1 MADCAGKGPAAA
13 CENEDWSS
21 EVLSPSELFA
31 ARTRDHKLPARGQ
44 KDFLPDGSQRQSEK
58 LRRGLEE
65 HWKLVSEERVER
77 QGSLVKA
84 EWKPKDNVVVLM
96 SPAGKFWQTMG
107 YSEQG
112 KQFLQSEEAL
122 YLMECG
128 NVEVFYRE
136 LPLSVQEGYEL
147 MLSNRTISLQQ
158 YQVFSHLKRLGYI
171 VNRFDASA
179 VPSLYERQLNLVQK
193 RDKADR
199 HHRKRK
205 RSRSPSRSKDTPEGQ
220 SQTRE
225 NTEQKAHED
234 TMSSREESQNS
245 GSSTCMIPSERA
257 AACSMEVKQGG
268 TSEERSCWWDSPL
281 VPQSEQ
287 TQDRQLHSPQRS
299 GLKWDFSRISFPNL
313 GLDCPLTS
321 LQAPDPGLL
330 PSAVP
335 ARACDVSAWLQRL
348 NLREERLSRRERE
361 QQDRERQYKRGV
373 NEDREVRSCRNWQD
387 YKELLQRRSRQSCR
401 KWPAHL
407 WNEAV
412 KPLTA
417 PGQATST
424 GDLLQQIG
432 MMQPSRLLDEAAGL
446 VEDSG
451 GMRISFD
458 VYQAD
463 TVAEFKKSNPG
474 KPYSRM
480 CVCSFD
486 GPVPDLRTLKRL
498 AFQSGDVPVTYA
510 VVDNGDI
517 SFYSFKGFQLPTDCC
532 Y

>member
-1 MADCAGKGPAAA
+1 MADCAEKGPAAA
-13 CENEDWSS
+13 CENEDCSS

-84 EWKPKDNVVVLM
+84 EWKPKDNVVVLK

-171 VNRFDASA
+171 VNRFDA
-179 VPSLYERQLNLVQK
+179 R
-193 RDKADR
+193 
-199 HHRKRK
+199 
-205 RSRSPSRSKDTPEGQ
+205 
-220 SQTRE
+220 
-225 NTEQKAHED
+225 
-234 TMSSREESQNS
+234 
-245 GSSTCMIPSERA
+245 
-257 AACSMEVKQGG
+257 
-268 TSEERSCWWDSPL
+268 
-281 VPQSEQ
+281 
-287 TQDRQLHSPQRS
+287 
-299 GLKWDFSRISFPNL
+299 
-313 GLDCPLTS
+313 
-321 LQAPDPGLL
+321 
-330 PSAVP
+330 
-335 ARACDVSAWLQRL
+335 
-348 NLREERLSRRERE
+348 
-361 QQDRERQYKRGV
+361 
-373 NEDREVRSCRNWQD
+373 
-387 YKELLQRRSRQSCR
+387 
-401 KWPAHL
+401 
-407 WNEAV
+407 
-412 KPLTA
+412 
-417 PGQATST
+417 
-424 GDLLQQIG
+424 
-432 MMQPSRLLDEAAGL
+432 L

-532 Y
+532 H

>member
-1 MADCAGKGPAAA
+1 
-13 CENEDWSS
+13 
-21 EVLSPSELFA
+21 
-31 ARTRDHKLPARGQ
+31 
-44 KDFLPDGSQRQSEK
+44 
-58 LRRGLEE
+58 
-65 HWKLVSEERVER
+65 
-77 QGSLVKA
+77 
-84 EWKPKDNVVVLM
+84 
-96 SPAGKFWQTMG
+96 
-107 YSEQG
+107 
-112 KQFLQSEEAL
+112 
-122 YLMECG
+122 G

-171 VNRFDASA
+171 VKRFDASA
-179 VPSLYERQLNLVQK
+179 VPSLYERQLNLLQR

-199 HHRKRK
+199 RHRKRK
-205 RSRSPSRSKDTPEGQ
+205 RSRSPRED
-220 SQTRE
+220 SQ
-225 NTEQKAHED
+225 K
-234 TMSSREESQNS
+234 S
-245 GSSTCMIPSERA
+245 GSNTCVIPPERA
-257 AACSMEVKQGG
+257 AACSMEVKQEG
-268 TSEERSCWWDSPL
+268 TSEERSCWWDFPL

-287 TQDRQLHSPQRS
+287 TEDRQPHSSQPS
-299 GLKWDFSRISFPNL
+299 GLKWDFARISFPNL

-321 LQAPDPGLL
+321 LQAPDPVLL

-335 ARACDVSAWLQRL
+335 ARACDASAWLQRL
-348 NLREERLSRRERE
+348 NLRDEHLSRRERE
-361 QQDRERQYKRGV
+361 QKDRERHYKRGV

-401 KWPAHL
+401 NWPAHL

-424 GDLLQQIG
+424 VNLLTQ
-432 MMQPSRLLDEAAGL
+432 MRLIRGACISEL

-451 GMRISFD
+451 GMKISFD
-458 VYQAD
+458 VYQAN

-498 AFQSGDVPVTYA
+498 AFQSGDVQVTYA

-517 SFYSFKGFQLPTDCC
+517 SFYSFKDFQLPTDCC
-532 Y
+532 H